1 MLAIATLHEILIEKK
16 FNVENYYNFKA
27 DAQFFFL
34 LSIII
39 ELYPSCESTRHY
51 SLL

>member
-27 DAQFFFL
+27 DAQFFF
-34 LSIII
+34 SVINHNRII
-39 ELYPSCESTRHY
+39 SFM
-51 SLL
+51 